1 MEPSVAGK
9 KKVLHVIT
17 RMDMGGSAQN
27 TLFSCLELDK
37 EKFDVVSIYGAT
49 EESLMTALERGAVDG
64 LLKRAEES
72 GVRCFVLDDLVRR
85 IDPVR
90 DARAFFSLWRAIRRE
105 RPDIVHTHTSK
116 AGLLGRWA
124 GWLAGAPTI
133 VHTPHGHVFY
143 GHFNKWL
150 SRLFFWLEK
159 ASEPITDVLIA
170 LTEGEKTDYLD
181 LKLCGEQKLEKVHS
195 GVDLDRFRNV
205 SIDERE
211 KKASLGLPQ
220 DAPVV
225 CSVGWL
231 TPIKGPQ
238 VLLEAMERLWRKGID
253 AHLLFVGKGCLED
266 RLRDR
271 ASDTGVSDKVHLAG
285 WRNDVPEIL
294 KIADVLVMPSFNEGM
309 GRAIVEA
316 MASGL
321 PVVGSDVGGIPDL
334 IVNGSNGF
342 LVPPGDVPALSSA
355 IQHLLIDEG
364 LRRKMGDKSRELAEK
379 FGIDAMIARLE
390 TVYLRNGQATD
401 R

>member
-37 EKFDVVSIYGAT
+37 EKFDVASIYGAT
-49 EESLMTALERGAVDG
+49 EESMMTALERGSVDG
-64 LLKRAEES
+64 LLKNAEER
-72 GVRCFVLDDLVRR
+72 GVRCFVLEDLVRR

-105 RPDIVHTHTSK
+105 KPDIVHTHTSK

-181 LKLCGEQKLEKVHS
+181 LDLCGEEKLEKVHS

-220 DAPVV
+220 SAQVV

-231 TPIKGPQ
+231 TPIKGPH
-238 VLLEAMERLWRKGID
+238 VLLEAMARLWKEGID

-271 ASDTGVSDKVHLAG
+271 AFETGVSDKVHLVG

-294 KIADVLVMPSFNEGM
+294 RIADVLVMPSFNEGM

-321 PVVGSDVGGIPDL
+321 PVVGKRRGRNPGPDRGRCQRFSGPSGRCPGVVVGHPRSSNRRGSQEK
-334 IVNGSNGF
+334 NGG
-342 LVPPGDVPALSSA
+342 
-355 IQHLLIDEG
+355 
-364 LRRKMGDKSRELAEK
+364 
-379 FGIDAMIARLE
+379 
-390 TVYLRNGQATD
+390 
-401 R
+401 